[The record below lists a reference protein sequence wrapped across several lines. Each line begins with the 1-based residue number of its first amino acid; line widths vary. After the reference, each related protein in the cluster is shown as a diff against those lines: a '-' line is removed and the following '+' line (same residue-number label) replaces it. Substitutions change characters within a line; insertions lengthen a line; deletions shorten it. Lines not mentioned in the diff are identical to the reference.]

1 VLKLDNL
8 NLNWD
13 DIKRQMEESVEL
25 EEGNRVVKIKF
36 KGDVQ
41 QNQMIEKMVSSEQG
55 LQQTLNQFVGKG
67 DPVDCNINFI
77 ESENAVV
84 IENLKDEEITHK
96 VYEFFKDMFFGD
108 FLKNLIEQMFN
119 AFKNLGDL
127 GDLMK

>member
-1 VLKLDNL
+1 MDNL